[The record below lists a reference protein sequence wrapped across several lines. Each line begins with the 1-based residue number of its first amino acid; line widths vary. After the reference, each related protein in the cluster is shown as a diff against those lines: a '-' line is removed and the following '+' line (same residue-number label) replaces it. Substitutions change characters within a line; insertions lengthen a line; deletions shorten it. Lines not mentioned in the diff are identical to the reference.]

1 MGICGSRHLREVS
14 HPRLAETPFR
24 SPQLT
29 LFDLGPDEWLLY
41 WRVPAYTKAVRP
53 RRVSKVVQ
61 MPLFDFSAEAKAV
74 GAEERSGIPRARLH
88 LLPQPTED
96 SPKPDT

>member
-1 MGICGSRHLREVS
+1 
-14 HPRLAETPFR
+14 
-24 SPQLT
+24 
-29 LFDLGPDEWLLY
+29 
-41 WRVPAYTKAVRP
+41 
-53 RRVSKVVQ
+53 